1 MNKDIVLTSIIFI
14 LIIVFGYVMLTQEPE
29 EKVVV
34 KVEYD
39 TTYQKDTVTQYIP
52 FDRLTKETI
61 VVDSTHSINYDS
73 LIAQAFEEWN
83 SSIKDTVSKTYVVK
97 ADTTL
102 PDSLVTAEI
111 AFYSPLPIHPSSY
124 FVNKFTT
131 KIPTITKTITIETTH
146 TPLLTYGLSIAI
158 GYGVFSK
165 KADVLIGVG
174 IQLNA
179 GKIF

>member
-39 TTYQKDTVTQYIP
+39 TTYQKDSFAVYIP
-52 FDRLTKETI
+52 YDRLIKETI

-146 TPLLTYGLSIAI
+146 TPWLTYGLSIGI
-158 GYGVFSK
+158 GYGVFSE

>member
-14 LIIVFGYVMLTQEPE
+14 LIIVFGYVMLTQKPE

-83 SSIKDTVSKTYVVK
+83 ASIKDTVSKTYVVK

-102 PDSLVTAEI
+102 SDSLVTAEI

-146 TPLLTYGLSIAI
+146 TPLLTYGLSVSV
-158 GYGVFSK
+158 GYGIITGK
-165 KADVLIGVG
+165 PDVYVG
-174 IQLNA
+174 CGINLNF